1 MTISQYG
8 RAVTASAIVFL
19 IALFAIS
26 QARADTFWARDISV
40 SNVLAQPTPNGADV
54 AHVALVVSNTAF
66 ERDALIAAEVSP
78 RIAAYAGLDALPT
91 SVYRG
96 ATLRQSQPVFFA
108 AGQTK
113 ALGLEG
119 LHLVLYGIQG
129 PFIHGMRIPV
139 RLTFERAG
147 AVDVVVEVSR
157 EPSGIASSA
166 GIQRTIFWSVE
177 DQPQPFGEAA
187 PGAAFACQD
196 GSRLVLSFRNEIDG
210 FSAIVSVAG
219 ASHRLPILAPEAGP
233 VQIVWSDGQHSLTWS
248 PGVQLMWMSG
258 STHLMCGRS
267 GHKH

>member
-8 RAVTASAIVFL
+8 RAVTASAILFL
-19 IALFAIS
+19 MALFAIS

-40 SNVLAQPTPNGADV
+40 SNILARPTPNGADI
-54 AHVALVVSNTAF
+54 AHVALVVSNTAS
-66 ERDALIAAEVSP
+66 ENDALIAVEVSP
-78 RIAAYAGLDALPT
+78 QIAAYAGFDALPT

-96 ATLRQSQPVFFA
+96 ATLQRSQPVFFA

-113 ALGLEG
+113 TLGLDG

-129 PFIHGMRIPV
+129 PFIHGMGISA
-139 RLTFERAG
+139 RLTFEKAG
-147 AVDVVVEVSR
+147 TVDVVVEVSR
-157 EPSGIASSA
+157 EPGGTASSA

-177 DQPQPFGEAA
+177 DQAQPLREAA

-196 GSRLVLSFRNEIDG
+196 GSKLVLSFQNEIDG
-210 FSAIVSVAG
+210 FSAVVSVGG
-219 ASHRLPILAPEAGP
+219 ASYRLPILAPEPGP

-258 STHLMCGRS
+258 STHLMCGRG